1 MSITRARAACAAL
14 LCLLAGACFLLP
26 GKFGS
31 ELSLRRD
38 GSFAFSYTGDIH
50 VLALTKMAQEEL
62 DEPAKFEP
70 QPCYDDDSGHE
81 RDCSDDEVA
90 AQRADWDTQQEAAK
104 AKKKQDAEMLQKM
117 LGGIDP
123 SDPRAAEE
131 LAARMRKQAGWKSV
145 QYLGDGKFAVDYAI
159 AGRLDHDFSF
169 PTVEKLPVVTP
180 FVAIYRRSDGTVRV
194 DAPAFAAV
202 SNGGP
207 FAGMAQAM
215 AGGKDDDEDGKAA
228 GVPQLDGTFAIV
240 TDGEILANNTDD
252 GPQAGP
258 TGKRLSWQVTPRT
271 TSAPTALI
279 RLRP

>member
-1 MSITRARAACAAL
+1 MPITRAKAACAAL

-26 GKFGS
+26 GKFTS

-38 GSFAFSYTGDIH
+38 GTFAFSYKGDIH
-50 VLALTKMAQEEL
+50 VLALTKMAQEEMA
-62 DEPAKFEP
+62 DDAKFEP
-70 QPCYDDDSGHE
+70 QPCYDDDSGGE
-81 RDCSDDEVA
+81 RECSADEVST
-90 AQRADWDTQQEAAK
+90 QRSDWETQQEAAK
-104 AKKKQDAEMLQKM
+104 AKKKSDAEMMQKM

-123 SDPRAAEE
+123 ADPRAAEE
-131 LAARMRKQAGWKSV
+131 LAERMRKQAGWKSV

-169 PTVEKLPVVTP
+169 PTVEKLPIVTP
-180 FVAIYRRSDGTVRV
+180 FVALYRRADGTVRI
-194 DAPAFAAV
+194 DAPAFAAA

-207 FAGMAQAM
+207 FAAMAQGLAN
-215 AGGKDDDEDGKAA
+215 GKDEAA
-228 GVPQLDGTFAIV
+228 PAGFPQLDGSFAIV
-240 TDGEILANNTDD
+240 TDGEILANNTDE
-252 GPQAGP
+252 GPQAGT